1 MENYCNFKPF
11 DKVLVRYDDQ
21 HVWQIDFFS
30 HYVRGVECPY
40 KCLTRDF
47 NQCIPYEGHEH
58 LIDTTSEPSL
68 PKQTEQ
74 SQTQTKENKMEED
87 CDNYGY
93 PVEYFKKN
101 DVVLCRDGEDGV
113 WEINS
118 FVAKGDLCYP
128 FQCEFYGWKYCIPY
142 EGHEHLLG
150 TTDKPERCN
159 PDRNTLFGIKLKPGY
174 VLEFEYG
181 KVGVIFPIREIG
193 SQKKEQL
200 ALIYTSG
207 PWVQLAYIE
216 VSKVIAIRGRA
227 FGSLLTNGELLWK
240 RAQKQ
245 SLTKAEIAEKFGMK
259 AKDFVIVG
267 VEPEKNE

>member
-93 PVEYFKKN
+93 PVEYFERN
-101 DVVLCRDGEDGV
+101 DVVLCRDAECEE
-113 WEINS
+113 WSITS
-118 FVAKGDLCYP
+118 FVAKGNEQYP
-128 FQCEFYGWKYCIPY
+128 FQGHFYRWKNCIPY
-142 EGHEHLLG
+142 DGNEHLLG
-150 TTDKPERCN
+150 TADAPERYDPN
-159 PDRNTLFGIKLKPGY
+159 KNTLFGIKLKPGY
-174 VLEFEYG
+174 VLEFEDD
-181 KVGVIFPIREIG
+181 EIG
-193 SQKKEQL
+193 ILFPTANGFAVSYTRGCWQTLDGVEKDSIVK
-200 ALIYTSG
+200 IYG
-207 PWVQLAYIE
+207 
-216 VSKVIAIRGRA
+216 IAKC
-227 FGSLLTNGELLWK
+227 SLLRSGEVLWE
-240 RAQKQ
+240 RPQKQ
-245 SLTKAEIAEKFGMK
+245 TFTKAEIAEKLGMDVQ
-259 AKDFVIVG
+259 DFEIID
-267 VEPEKNE
+267 EKNE

>member
-93 PVEYFKKN
+93 PVEYFKRN
-101 DVVLCRDGEDGV
+101 DVVLCRDAEDEE
-113 WEINS
+113 WRITS
-118 FVAKGDLCYP
+118 FVAKGSEQYP
-128 FQCEFYGWKYCIPY
+128 FQCLFYRWKNCIPY
-142 EGHEHLLG
+142 EGNEHLLG

-159 PDRNTLFGIKLKPGY
+159 PDKNTLFGVKLKPGY
-174 VLEFEYG
+174 VLEFEDD
-181 KVGVIFPIREIG
+181 EIG
-193 SQKKEQL
+193 ILFPTANGFAVSYAKRLWQFLKGIKKDSIVRILGITQTDYL
-200 ALIYTSG
+200 RS
-207 PWVQLAYIE
+207 
-216 VSKVIAIRGRA
+216 
-227 FGSLLTNGELLWK
+227 GELLWEK
-240 RAQKQ
+240 PKKQ
-245 SLTKAEIAEKFGMK
+245 TFTKAEFAERLDMNVQ
-259 AKDFVIVG
+259 DFEIID
-267 VEPEKNE
+267 EDNEENE

>member
-118 FVAKGDLCYP
+118 FVAKGDLRYP
-128 FQCEFYGWKYCIPY
+128 FQCEFCGWKYCIPY
-142 EGHEHLLG
+142 EGNEHLQG
-150 TTDKPERCN
+150 TTDTPERYN
-159 PDRNTLFGIKLKPGY
+159 PNKNTLFGVKLKLNASMPIATY
-174 VLEFEYG
+174 DA
-181 KVGVIFPIREIG
+181 IFVAAPSRNFIH
-193 SQKKEQL
+193 
-200 ALIYTSG
+200 TSKT
-207 PWVQLAYIE
+207 
-216 VSKVIAIRGRA
+216 SKGGMVKLSNAIH
-227 FGSLLTNGELLWK
+227 
-240 RAQKQ
+240 
-245 SLTKAEIAEKFGMK
+245 TK
-259 AKDFVIVG
+259 FV
-267 VEPEKNE
+267 

>member
-93 PVEYFKKN
+93 PVEYFKRN
-101 DVVLCRDGEDGV
+101 DVVLCRDAEDEE
-113 WEINS
+113 WRITS
-118 FVAKGDLCYP
+118 FVAKGSEQYP
-128 FQCEFYGWKYCIPY
+128 FQCLFYRWKNCIPY
-142 EGHEHLLG
+142 EGNEHLLG

-159 PDRNTLFGIKLKPGY
+159 PDKNTLFGVKLKPGY
-174 VLEFEYG
+174 VLEFEDD
-181 KVGVIFPIREIG
+181 EIG
-193 SQKKEQL
+193 ILFPTANGFAVSYAKGLWQFLKGIKKDSIVRILGITQTDYL
-200 ALIYTSG
+200 RS
-207 PWVQLAYIE
+207 
-216 VSKVIAIRGRA
+216 
-227 FGSLLTNGELLWK
+227 GELLWEK
-240 RAQKQ
+240 PKKQ
-245 SLTKAEIAEKFGMK
+245 TFTKAEIAKKLGMSVQ
-259 AKDFVIVG
+259 DFEITD
-267 VEPEKNE
+267 EENEENE

>member
-93 PVEYFKKN
+93 PVEYFKRN
-101 DVVLCRDGEDGV
+101 DVVLCRDAECEE
-113 WEINS
+113 WSITS
-118 FVAKGDLCYP
+118 FVAKGNEQYP
-128 FQCEFYGWKYCIPY
+128 FQGHFYRWKNCIPY
-142 EGHEHLLG
+142 EGNEHLLG
-150 TTDKPERCN
+150 TADAPERYDPN
-159 PDRNTLFGIKLKPGY
+159 KNTLFGIKLKPGY
-174 VLEFEYG
+174 VLEFEDDETG
-181 KVGVIFPIREIG
+181 ILFPTANGFAVSYAKGLWQFLKGI
-193 SQKKEQL
+193 KKDS
-200 ALIYTSG
+200 IVRIMG
-207 PWVQLAYIE
+207 
-216 VSKVIAIRGRA
+216 IAQTDYLR
-227 FGSLLTNGELLWK
+227 SGELLWEK
-240 RAQKQ
+240 PKKQ
-245 SLTKAEIAEKFGMK
+245 TFTKAEIAERLDMNVQ
-259 AKDFVIVG
+259 DFEIID
-267 VEPEKNE
+267 EDNEENE

>member
-1 MENYCNFKPF
+1 MENNCNFKPF

-93 PVEYFKKN
+93 PVEYFERN
-101 DVVLCRDGEDGV
+101 DVVLCRDAECEE
-113 WEINS
+113 WSITS
-118 FVAKGDLCYP
+118 FVAKGNEQYP
-128 FQCEFYGWKYCIPY
+128 FQGHFYRWKNCIPY
-142 EGHEHLLG
+142 EGNEHLLG
-150 TTDKPERCN
+150 TADAPERYDPN
-159 PDRNTLFGIKLKPGY
+159 KNTLFGIKLKPGY
-174 VLEFEYG
+174 VLEFEDDETG
-181 KVGVIFPIREIG
+181 ILFPTANGFAVSYAKGLWQFLKSI
-193 SQKKEQL
+193 KKDSIVRIMGITQTDYL
-200 ALIYTSG
+200 RS
-207 PWVQLAYIE
+207 
-216 VSKVIAIRGRA
+216 
-227 FGSLLTNGELLWK
+227 GELLWEK
-240 RAQKQ
+240 PKKQ
-245 SLTKAEIAEKFGMK
+245 TFTKAEIAERLDMNVQ
-259 AKDFVIVG
+259 DFEIID
-267 VEPEKNE
+267 EDNEENE

>member
-93 PVEYFKKN
+93 PVEYFKRN
-101 DVVLCRDGEDGV
+101 DVVLCRDAEDEE
-113 WEINS
+113 WRITS
-118 FVAKGDLCYP
+118 FVAKGSEQYP
-128 FQCEFYGWKYCIPY
+128 FQCLFYRWKNCIPY
-142 EGHEHLLG
+142 EGNEHLLG

-159 PDRNTLFGIKLKPGY
+159 PDKNTLFGVKLKPGY
-174 VLEFEYG
+174 VLEFEDD
-181 KVGVIFPIREIG
+181 EIG
-193 SQKKEQL
+193 ILFPTANGFAVSYAKGLRQFLKSIKKDSIVRIMGITQTDYL
-200 ALIYTSG
+200 RS
-207 PWVQLAYIE
+207 
-216 VSKVIAIRGRA
+216 
-227 FGSLLTNGELLWK
+227 GELLWEK
-240 RAQKQ
+240 PKKQ
-245 SLTKAEIAEKFGMK
+245 TFTKAEIAERLDMNVQ
-259 AKDFVIVG
+259 DFEIID
-267 VEPEKNE
+267 EDNEENE

>member
-11 DKVLVRYDDQ
+11 DKVLVRYDNQ

-93 PVEYFKKN
+93 PVEYFKRN
-101 DVVLCRDGEDGV
+101 DVVLCRDADDE
-113 WEINS
+113 ECRITS
-118 FVAKGDLCYP
+118 FVAKGSEQYP
-128 FQCEFYGWKYCIPY
+128 FQCLFYRWKNCIPY
-142 EGHEHLLG
+142 EGNEHLLG
-150 TTDKPERCN
+150 TTDNPERCN
-159 PDRNTLFGIKLKPGY
+159 PDKDTLFGIKLKPGY
-174 VLEFEYG
+174 VLEFEDD
-181 KVGVIFPIREIG
+181 EIG
-193 SQKKEQL
+193 ILFPTANGFAVSYAKGLWQFLKGIKKDSIVRILGITQTDYL
-200 ALIYTSG
+200 RS
-207 PWVQLAYIE
+207 
-216 VSKVIAIRGRA
+216 
-227 FGSLLTNGELLWK
+227 GELLWEK
-240 RAQKQ
+240 PKKQ
-245 SLTKAEIAEKFGMK
+245 TFTKAEIAERLDMNVQ
-259 AKDFVIVG
+259 DFEIID
-267 VEPEKNE
+267 EDNEENE

>member
-58 LIDTTSEPSL
+58 LIDTSCDPSL
-68 PKQTEQ
+68 PKQTVQ
-74 SQTQTKENKMEED
+74 SQTQTKENKLEED

-101 DVVLCRDGEDGV
+101 DVVLCRDAEDEE
-113 WEINS
+113 WRITS
-118 FVAKGDLCYP
+118 FVAKGSEQYP
-128 FQCEFYGWKYCIPY
+128 FQCLFYRWKNCIPY
-142 EGHEHLLG
+142 EGNEHLLG

-159 PDRNTLFGIKLKPGY
+159 PDKNTLFGVKLKPGY
-174 VLEFEYG
+174 VLEFEDD
-181 KVGVIFPIREIG
+181 EIG
-193 SQKKEQL
+193 ILFPTANGFAVSYAKGLWKFLKGIKKDSIVRILGITQTDYL
-200 ALIYTSG
+200 RS
-207 PWVQLAYIE
+207 
-216 VSKVIAIRGRA
+216 
-227 FGSLLTNGELLWK
+227 GELLWEK
-240 RAQKQ
+240 PKKQ
-245 SLTKAEIAEKFGMK
+245 TFTKAEIAERLDMNVQ
-259 AKDFVIVG
+259 DFEIID
-267 VEPEKNE
+267 EDNEENE

>member
-1 MENYCNFKPF
+1 MENNCNFKPF

-58 LIDTTSEPSL
+58 LIDTDTTSEPSL

-93 PVEYFKKN
+93 PVEYFERN
-101 DVVLCRDGEDGV
+101 DVVLCRDAECEE
-113 WEINS
+113 WSITS
-118 FVAKGDLCYP
+118 FVAKGNEQYP
-128 FQCEFYGWKYCIPY
+128 FQGHFYRWKNCIPY
-142 EGHEHLLG
+142 EGNEHLLG
-150 TTDKPERCN
+150 TTDKPERYDSN
-159 PDRNTLFGIKLKPGY
+159 KNTLFGIKVKPGY

-181 KVGVIFPIREIG
+181 KFGVVFPIREIG
-193 SQKKEQL
+193 FPRRKKL
-200 ALIYTSG
+200 AIIYNSG
-207 PWVQLAYIE
+207 AWVPFEFIE
-216 VSKVIAIRGRA
+216 VTKVIAIKGCA
-227 FGSLLTNGELLWK
+227 AGCSITSGEVLWK

-245 SLTKAEIAEKFGMK
+245 SLTKAEIAEKLGMNVQ
-259 AKDFVIVG
+259 DFEIID
-267 VEPEKNE
+267 EEKE

>member
-1 MENYCNFKPF
+1 MENNCNFKPF

-93 PVEYFKKN
+93 PVEYFERN
-101 DVVLCRDGEDGV
+101 DVVLCRDAECEE
-113 WEINS
+113 WSITS
-118 FVAKGDLCYP
+118 FVAKGNEQYP
-128 FQCEFYGWKYCIPY
+128 FQGHFYRWKNCIPY
-142 EGHEHLLG
+142 EGNEHLLG
-150 TTDKPERCN
+150 TADAPERYDPN
-159 PDRNTLFGIKLKPGY
+159 KNTLFGIKLKPGY
-174 VLEFEYG
+174 VLEFEDDETG
-181 KVGVIFPIREIG
+181 ILFPTANGFAVSYAKGLRQFLKGI
-193 SQKKEQL
+193 KKDSIVRILGITQTDYL
-200 ALIYTSG
+200 RS
-207 PWVQLAYIE
+207 
-216 VSKVIAIRGRA
+216 
-227 FGSLLTNGELLWK
+227 GELLWEK
-240 RAQKQ
+240 PKKQ
-245 SLTKAEIAEKFGMK
+245 TFTKAEIAERLDMNVQ
-259 AKDFVIVG
+259 DFEIID
-267 VEPEKNE
+267 EDNEENE

>member
-93 PVEYFKKN
+93 PVEYFKRN
-101 DVVLCRDGEDGV
+101 DVVLCRDAEDEE
-113 WEINS
+113 WRITS
-118 FVAKGDLCYP
+118 FVAKGSEKYP
-128 FQCEFYGWKYCIPY
+128 FQGLFYRWKNCIPY
-142 EGHEHLLG
+142 EGNEHLLG

-159 PDRNTLFGIKLKPGY
+159 PDKNTLFGVKLKPGY
-174 VLEFEYG
+174 VLEFEDD
-181 KVGVIFPIREIG
+181 EIG
-193 SQKKEQL
+193 ILFPTANGFAVSYAKGLWQFLKGIKKDSIVRILGITQTDYL
-200 ALIYTSG
+200 RS
-207 PWVQLAYIE
+207 
-216 VSKVIAIRGRA
+216 
-227 FGSLLTNGELLWK
+227 GELLWEK
-240 RAQKQ
+240 PKKQ
-245 SLTKAEIAEKFGMK
+245 TFTKAEIAERLDMNVQ
-259 AKDFVIVG
+259 DFEIID
-267 VEPEKNE
+267 EDNEENE

>member
-1 MENYCNFKPF
+1 MENNCNFKPF

-47 NQCIPYEGHEH
+47 NQCIPYNGNEH

-68 PKQTEQ
+68 PTQ

-101 DVVLCRDGEDGV
+101 DVVLCRDAEDGV

-118 FVAKGDLCYP
+118 FVAKGDLRYP
-128 FQCEFYGWKYCIPY
+128 FQCEFCGWKYCIPY
-142 EGHEHLLG
+142 EGNEG
-150 TTDKPERCN
+150 DFFEENCK
-159 PDRNTLFGIKLKPGY
+159 D
-174 VLEFEYG
+174 LEFAEKKPVEAEYNKCFYNYG
-181 KVGVIFPIREIG
+181 TKNIYKTLSAARSACKSAYVYRCWALGDEVKYLSQIACYSEQVCTIKQADEKISKAIKNGTVGVGF
-193 SQKKEQL
+193 KD
-200 ALIYTSG
+200 
-207 PWVQLAYIE
+207 
-216 VSKVIAIRGRA
+216 
-227 FGSLLTNGELLWK
+227 K
-240 RAQKQ
+240 R
-245 SLTKAEIAEKFGMK
+245 MC
-259 AKDFVIVG
+259 
-267 VEPEKNE
+267 

>member
-93 PVEYFKKN
+93 PVEYFKRN
-101 DVVLCRDGEDGV
+101 DVVLCRDAEDEE
-113 WEINS
+113 WRITS
-118 FVAKGDLCYP
+118 FVAKGSEQYP
-128 FQCEFYGWKYCIPY
+128 FQCLFYRWKNCIPY
-142 EGHEHLLG
+142 EGNEHLLG

-159 PDRNTLFGIKLKPGY
+159 PDKNTLFGVKLKPGY
-174 VLEFEYG
+174 VLEFEDD
-181 KVGVIFPIREIG
+181 EIG
-193 SQKKEQL
+193 ILFPTANGFAVSYAKGLWQFLKGIKKDSIVRILGITQTDYL
-200 ALIYTSG
+200 RS
-207 PWVQLAYIE
+207 
-216 VSKVIAIRGRA
+216 
-227 FGSLLTNGELLWK
+227 GELLWEK
-240 RAQKQ
+240 PKKQ
-245 SLTKAEIAEKFGMK
+245 TFTKAEIAERLDMNVQ
-259 AKDFVIVG
+259 DFEIID
-267 VEPEKNE
+267 EDNEENE

>member
-93 PVEYFKKN
+93 PVEYFERN
-101 DVVLCRDGEDGV
+101 DVVLCRDAECEE
-113 WEINS
+113 WSITS
-118 FVAKGDLCYP
+118 FVAKGDEQYP
-128 FQCEFYGWKYCIPY
+128 FQGHFYRWKNCIPY
-142 EGHEHLLG
+142 EGNEHLLG
-150 TTDKPERCN
+150 TADTPERYN
-159 PDRNTLFGIKLKPGY
+159 PNKNTLFGVKLKPGY
-174 VLEFEYG
+174 VLEFEDD
-181 KVGVIFPIREIG
+181 EIG
-193 SQKKEQL
+193 ILFPTANGFAVSYAKGLWQFLKGIKKDSIVRILGITQTD
-200 ALIYTSG
+200 YVRS
-207 PWVQLAYIE
+207 
-216 VSKVIAIRGRA
+216 
-227 FGSLLTNGELLWK
+227 GELLWEK
-240 RAQKQ
+240 PKKQ
-245 SLTKAEIAEKFGMK
+245 TFTKAEIAERLGMNV
-259 AKDFVIVG
+259 KDFEII
-267 VEPEKNE
+267 EEDNEENE

>member
-93 PVEYFKKN
+93 PVEYFERN
-101 DVVLCRDGEDGV
+101 DVVLCRDAECEE
-113 WEINS
+113 WSITS
-118 FVAKGDLCYP
+118 FVAKGNEQYP
-128 FQCEFYGWKYCIPY
+128 FQGHFYRWKNCIPY
-142 EGHEHLLG
+142 EGNEHLLG
-150 TTDKPERCN
+150 TADAPERYDPN
-159 PDRNTLFGIKLKPGY
+159 KNTLFGIKLKPGY
-174 VLEFEYG
+174 VLEFEDD
-181 KVGVIFPIREIG
+181 EIG
-193 SQKKEQL
+193 ILFPTANGFAVSYAKGLWQFLKGIKKDSIVRILGITQTD
-200 ALIYTSG
+200 YMRS
-207 PWVQLAYIE
+207 
-216 VSKVIAIRGRA
+216 
-227 FGSLLTNGELLWK
+227 GELLWEK
-240 RAQKQ
+240 PKKQ
-245 SLTKAEIAEKFGMK
+245 TFTKAEIAERLDMNVQ
-259 AKDFVIVG
+259 DFEIID
-267 VEPEKNE
+267 EDNEENE

>member
-47 NQCIPYEGHEH
+47 NQCIPYNGNEH
-58 LIDTTSEPSL
+58 LIDTTNEPSL
-68 PKQTEQ
+68 PTH

-93 PVEYFKKN
+93 PVEYFKRN

-118 FVAKGDLCYP
+118 FVAKGDLRYP
-128 FQCEFYGWKYCIPY
+128 FQCEFCGWKYCIPY
-142 EGHEHLLG
+142 EGNEHLQG
-150 TTDKPERCN
+150 TTDTPERYN
-159 PDRNTLFGIKLKPGY
+159 PNKNTLFGVKLKPGY
-174 VLEFEYG
+174 VLEFEDD
-181 KVGVIFPIREIG
+181 EIG
-193 SQKKEQL
+193 ILFPTANGFAVSYAKGYWQFLKGIKKDSIVRIMGITQTDYL
-200 ALIYTSG
+200 RS
-207 PWVQLAYIE
+207 
-216 VSKVIAIRGRA
+216 
-227 FGSLLTNGELLWK
+227 GELLWK
-240 RAQKQ
+240 RPQKQ
-245 SLTKAEIAEKFGMK
+245 AITKAEIAEKLGMK
-259 AKDFVIVG
+259 AQDFEII
-267 VEPEKNE
+267 EEDNEENE

>member
-93 PVEYFKKN
+93 PVEYFKRN
-101 DVVLCRDGEDGV
+101 DVVLCRDAEDEE
-113 WEINS
+113 WRITS
-118 FVAKGDLCYP
+118 FVAKGSEQYP
-128 FQCEFYGWKYCIPY
+128 FQCLFYRWKNCIPY
-142 EGHEHLLG
+142 EGNEHLLG
-150 TTDKPERCN
+150 TTDKPERYDAN
-159 PDRNTLFGIKLKPGY
+159 KNTLFGIKLKPGY
-174 VLEFEYG
+174 VLEFEDG
-181 KVGVIFPIREIG
+181 EVGILFPTANGFAVSYAKGLWQFLKGI
-193 SQKKEQL
+193 KKDSIVRILGITQTDYL
-200 ALIYTSG
+200 RS
-207 PWVQLAYIE
+207 
-216 VSKVIAIRGRA
+216 
-227 FGSLLTNGELLWK
+227 GELLWEK
-240 RAQKQ
+240 PKKQ
-245 SLTKAEIAEKFGMK
+245 TFTKAEIAEKLGIPES
-259 AKDFVIVG
+259 DFEII
-267 VEPEKNE
+267 EEDNEENE

>member
-58 LIDTTSEPSL
+58 LIDTTNEPSL

-93 PVEYFKKN
+93 PVEYFKRN
-101 DVVLCRDGEDGV
+101 DVVLCRDAEDEE
-113 WEINS
+113 WRITS
-118 FVAKGDLCYP
+118 FVAKGSEQYP
-128 FQCEFYGWKYCIPY
+128 FQCLFYRWKNCIPY
-142 EGHEHLLG
+142 EGNEHLLG

-159 PDRNTLFGIKLKPGY
+159 PDKNTLFGVKLKPGY
-174 VLEFEYG
+174 VLEFEDD
-181 KVGVIFPIREIG
+181 EIG
-193 SQKKEQL
+193 ILFPTANGFAVSYAKGLWQFLKGIKKDSIVRILGITQTD
-200 ALIYTSG
+200 YPRS
-207 PWVQLAYIE
+207 
-216 VSKVIAIRGRA
+216 
-227 FGSLLTNGELLWK
+227 GELLWEK
-240 RAQKQ
+240 PKKQ
-245 SLTKAEIAEKFGMK
+245 TFTKAEIAERLDMNVQ
-259 AKDFVIVG
+259 DFEIID
-267 VEPEKNE
+267 EDNEENE

>member
-118 FVAKGDLCYP
+118 FVAKGDLRYP
-128 FQCEFYGWKYCIPY
+128 FQCEFCGWKYCIPY
-142 EGHEHLLG
+142 EGNEHLQD
-150 TTDKPERCN
+150 TTDTPERYN
-159 PDRNTLFGIKLKPGY
+159 PNKNTLFGVKLKPGY
-174 VLEFEYG
+174 VLEFEDDETG
-181 KVGVIFPIREIG
+181 ILFPTANGFAVSYAKGYWQFLKGI
-193 SQKKEQL
+193 KKDSIVRIMGITQTDYL
-200 ALIYTSG
+200 RS
-207 PWVQLAYIE
+207 
-216 VSKVIAIRGRA
+216 
-227 FGSLLTNGELLWK
+227 GELLWEK
-240 RAQKQ
+240 PKKQ
-245 SLTKAEIAEKFGMK
+245 TFTKAEIAERLDMNVQ
-259 AKDFVIVG
+259 DFEIID
-267 VEPEKNE
+267 EDNEENE

>member
-1 MENYCNFKPF
+1 MENNCNFKPF

-93 PVEYFKKN
+93 PVEYFKRN
-101 DVVLCRDGEDGV
+101 DVVLCRDAECEE
-113 WEINS
+113 WSITS
-118 FVAKGDLCYP
+118 FVAKGNEQYP
-128 FQCEFYGWKYCIPY
+128 FQGHFYRWKNCIPY
-142 EGHEHLLG
+142 EGNEHLLG
-150 TTDKPERCN
+150 TADAPERYDPN
-159 PDRNTLFGIKLKPGY
+159 KNTLFGIKLKPGY
-174 VLEFEYG
+174 VLEFEDD
-181 KVGVIFPIREIG
+181 EIG
-193 SQKKEQL
+193 ILFPTANGFAVSYAKGLWQFLKGIKKDSIVRILGITQTD
-200 ALIYTSG
+200 YMRS
-207 PWVQLAYIE
+207 
-216 VSKVIAIRGRA
+216 
-227 FGSLLTNGELLWK
+227 GELLWEK
-240 RAQKQ
+240 PKKQ
-245 SLTKAEIAEKFGMK
+245 TFTKAEIAERLDMNVQ
-259 AKDFVIVG
+259 DFEIID
-267 VEPEKNE
+267 EDNEENE

>member
-93 PVEYFKKN
+93 PVEYFKRN
-101 DVVLCRDGEDGV
+101 DVVLCRDAEDEE
-113 WEINS
+113 WRITS
-118 FVAKGDLCYP
+118 FVAKGSEQYP
-128 FQCEFYGWKYCIPY
+128 FQCLFYRWKNCIPY
-142 EGHEHLLG
+142 EGNEHLLG

-159 PDRNTLFGIKLKPGY
+159 PDKNTLFGVKLKPGY
-174 VLEFEYG
+174 VLEFEDD
-181 KVGVIFPIREIG
+181 EIG
-193 SQKKEQL
+193 ILFPTANGFAVSYAKRLWQFLKGIKKDSIVRILGITQTDYL
-200 ALIYTSG
+200 RS
-207 PWVQLAYIE
+207 
-216 VSKVIAIRGRA
+216 
-227 FGSLLTNGELLWK
+227 GELLWEK
-240 RAQKQ
+240 PKKQ
-245 SLTKAEIAEKFGMK
+245 TFTKAEIAERLDMNVQ
-259 AKDFVIVG
+259 DFEIID
-267 VEPEKNE
+267 EDNEENE